1 MATVTRTHSA
11 KEIMSRPVWQYWK
24 HPLEISTGPS
34 QQPDNCSGSVLNAV
48 CRKGACWAGHVSRT
62 ALMGNVSGV
71 ALPCSVLAYSLEGS
85 RMLMLYVVAWRKWGA
100 SRTEGKPEQMCRV
113 EARRI
118 DLETKVI
125 TELWRWRD

>member
-1 MATVTRTHSA
+1 
-11 KEIMSRPVWQYWK
+11 
-24 HPLEISTGPS
+24 
-34 QQPDNCSGSVLNAV
+34 
-48 CRKGACWAGHVSRT
+48 
-62 ALMGNVSGV
+62 MGNVSGV

-85 RMLMLYVVAWRKWGA
+85 RMLMLYVVAWRKCGA